1 MSFRNTTADVYS
13 STLQPVLI
21 QSPAQR
27 TGARPQ
33 TGVRPQTGARNI
45 SVNNFNITVTANN
58 DGCRRRAVVSIQ
70 LGSLR
75 SLVRLITD
83 VSRMLANRFVDPR
96 RLADFVSHSLKYM
109 RGVLQLAVVNTTNG
123 IRIEMQ
129 GPEST
134 IVANVM
140 QDNFEMAVYTGN
152 CVYTIMGAY
161 TAQRVAPQFTI
172 LGGGRPPF

>member
-1 MSFRNTTADVYS
+1 MSFRNTTAYDYS

-21 QSPAQR
+21 QPPAQR
-27 TGARPQ
+27 TG
-33 TGVRPQTGARNI
+33 VRPQAGARNI

-58 DGCRRRAVVSIQ
+58 DGCRRKAVASIQ

-75 SLVRLITD
+75 GLVHLITD

-96 RLADFVSHSLKYM
+96 RLADFVSRSLKYM
-109 RGVLQLAVVNTTNG
+109 RGVFQLAVVNTSSG

-134 IVANVM
+134 IVANIM
-140 QDNFEMAVYTGN
+140 PGNFEMAVYTGN

-161 TAQRVAPQFTI
+161 TAQYVTPQFKI
-172 LGGGRPPF
+172 LSGGSLPF

>member
-1 MSFRNTTADVYS
+1 MSFRNTTADVYN

-21 QSPAQR
+21 SQPPTQR

-33 TGVRPQTGARNI
+33 TNARNI
-45 SVNNFNITVTANN
+45 SINNFNITVTANN
-58 DGCRRRAVVSIQ
+58 DGCRRKAVTSIQ

-75 SLVRLITD
+75 GLVKLITD
-83 VSRMLANRFVDPR
+83 VSNALANRLVDPR
-96 RLADFVSHSLKYM
+96 RLADFVSRSLKYM
-109 RGVLQLAVVNTTNG
+109 RGVLQLAVVNTSNG
-123 IRIEMQ
+123 MRIEMQ

-140 QDNFEMAVYTGN
+140 PGNFEMAIYTGN

-161 TAQRVAPQFTI
+161 TAQRVAPQFKI
-172 LGGGRPPF
+172 LGGGSLPF